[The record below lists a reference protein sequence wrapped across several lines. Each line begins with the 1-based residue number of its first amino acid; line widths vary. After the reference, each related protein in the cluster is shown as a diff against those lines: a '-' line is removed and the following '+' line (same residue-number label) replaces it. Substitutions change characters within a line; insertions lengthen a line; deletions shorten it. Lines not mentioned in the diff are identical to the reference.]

1 MSNNNLSNS
10 NSSLPDREG
19 GGRVRWVSSLL
30 PDLLAILF
38 FVALSFA
45 YFAKPVSEGLV
56 LTGHDHSGGAG
67 ASSEMEAYRKSHDG
81 ERTRWTNTLFSG
93 MPTYQM
99 APSYPSTEKL
109 SKVES
114 VYKLWLPDYVVLV
127 FIMLLGFYILLRAFD
142 FKAWMAALGAVLW
155 AFSSYYFIIIG
166 AGHIWKFYTLAYIP
180 PTIAGMVLCYRGRYG
195 WGLLVTAVFMALQI
209 LSNHIQMT
217 YYFGFVMVL
226 MSLAFI
232 QRNQWLR
239 WMKATAVFALG
250 CLIGIAV
257 NVSNLYHTW
266 EYSKESM
273 RGKSE
278 LTQKTKDPSDQTSSG
293 LERSYITAW
302 SYGIGETW
310 SLLIPNVKG
319 GASQPLTQ
327 SKTAME
333 KANPTYMPVYQSLG
347 QYWGEQPGTS
357 GPVYVGA
364 FVVFLFVLGLFI
376 VKGPM
381 KWALFIATLLSVTL
395 AWGKNFMPWTDLWL
409 DYVPMYDKFR
419 TVASILVI
427 AEFTIPLLAMLAL
440 REIVRMT
447 NDKLRMTNKSNPS
460 GSSDS
465 KSDSSFLIRH
475 SSFLLALLLTAGPCL
490 LFWLMPDVFFGNYVS
505 SSEAEMLNNA
515 VAQGYIPADMLAD
528 ILRNLNDMRRAVFTA
543 DAGRSLLI
551 ILVGCAVLLAYHW
564 KRMTNDEVRMTNKS
578 NLAGSSDSKS
588 DSSFDIRHSSF
599 SIANPAVMVLCL
611 LVLCT
616 ADMWDVNKRYLNDA
630 MFSKPQPAQQFFQKT
645 PTDEAILQDSDLYY
659 RVVNLAVSTFNDNTT
674 SYWHKSIGG
683 YHAAKLRRY
692 QELIEAHIQ
701 PQLATLYKTV
711 AETNGRLDSINGDS
725 LFPVLNMLN
734 TKYAILPLQG
744 GETAPVQNPWA
755 MGNAWF
761 VDDVLLAANADEELS
776 LLGAINPRTTAAVDV
791 RFREQLPDPDSP
803 PALPI
808 REGAE
813 CSERAS
819 ASPTSEDTVTKGLSM
834 SEVTAPSLIGRA
846 GGESVLT
853 LTSYEANALTF
864 EAETDRQRLAVF
876 SDIYYPGWQ
885 CTIDGEPAPILRA
898 DYVLRAVVIPAG
910 KHHIAFRFDPQSL
923 HTTEAI
929 ANTALIALALLLIA
943 LVAVGVWRKRKS

>member
-1 MSNNNLSNS
+1 MSNNKQSIS
-10 NSSLPDREG
+10 FSFLPD
-19 GGRVRWVSSLL
+19 VF
-30 PDLLAILF
+30 AILF

-45 YFAKPVSEGLV
+45 YFATPVSKGYV

-67 ASSEMEAYRKSHDG
+67 AASEMEAYRDSHHG

-109 SKVES
+109 QKVEK
-114 VYKLWLPDYVVLV
+114 VYRLFLPDYVVLV

-180 PTIAGMVLCYRGRYG
+180 PTIAGMVLCYRGRYV
-195 WGLLVTAVFMALQI
+195 WGFLVTAFFMSLQI
-209 LSNHIQMT
+209 LSNHVQMT

-226 MSLAFI
+226 MALAMAPLSSPEGDTDVKSSKSI
-232 QRNQWLR
+232 TSEAPSGAAGGATSWRG
-239 WMKATAVFALG
+239 WMKATLTFALG
-250 CLIGIAV
+250 CLIGLAINA
-257 NVSNLYHTW
+257 SNLFHTW
-266 EYSKESM
+266 EYSKETM

-278 LTQKTKDPSDQTSSG
+278 LTQQTKNPADQTDSG

-333 KANPTYMPVYQSLG
+333 KANSMYMPVYQSLG

-364 FVVFLFVLGLFI
+364 FVMFLFVLGLFI

-381 KWALFIATLLSVTL
+381 KWALLIATILSVTL
-395 AWGKNFMPWTDLWL
+395 AWGKNFMPWTDFFL

-440 REIVRMT
+440 REIV
-447 NDKLRMTNKSNPS
+447 SPS
-460 GSSDS
+460 PRSPRGGEGRQANAAVSS
-465 KSDSSFLIRH
+465 KGAG
-475 SSFLLALLLTAGPCL
+475 LLALALTAGPCL

-505 SSEAEMLNNA
+505 SSESAMLNNA
-515 VAQGYIPADMLAD
+515 VAQGYIPADMLVD
-528 ILRNLNDMRRAVFTA
+528 ILKNLSDMRRAVFTA

-551 ILVGCAVLLAYHW
+551 ILVGCAVLLTYLW
-564 KRMTNDEVRMTNKS
+564 KNKKIRKEENKS
-578 NLAGSSDSKS
+578 GVPA
-588 DSSFDIRHSSF
+588 F
-599 SIANPAVMVLCL
+599 SIANPVVMVACL
-611 LVLCT
+611 ILLCT

-630 MFSKPQPAQQFFQKT
+630 MFSAPQPAQQFFQKT
-645 PTDEAILQDSDLYY
+645 PTDEAILQDPDLYY
-659 RVVNLAVSTFNDNTT
+659 RVANLAVSTFNDNTT

-692 QELIEAHIQ
+692 QELIEAYIQ
-701 PQLATLYKTV
+701 PQLGDFYQAV
-711 AETNGRLDSINGDS
+711 VQCQGQLDSINGDS
-725 LFPVLNMLN
+725 IFPVLNMLN
-734 TKYAILPLQG
+734 MKYAILPLKD
-744 GETAPVQNPWA
+744 GETLPVQNPWA

-776 LLGAINPRTTAAVDV
+776 LLATINPRNTAVVAAK
-791 RFREQLPDPDSP
+791 DSL

-808 REGAE
+808 REGADT
-813 CSERAS
+813 S
-819 ASPTSEDTVTKGLSM
+819 AIL
-834 SEVTAPSLIGRA
+834 
-846 GGESVLT
+846 
-853 LTSYEANALTF
+853 LTSYEANALAF
-864 EAETDRQRLAVF
+864 DAETDRERLAVF

-885 CTIDGEPAPILRA
+885 CTIDGEPADILRA

-910 KHHIAFRFDPQSL
+910 KHKIEFRFDPKSL

-929 ANTALIALALLLIA
+929 ANTALIMLLVLFLALTGWEIYRR
-943 LVAVGVWRKRKS
+943 RKARAQ

>member
-1 MSNNNLSNS
+1 MSTTNQSNS
-10 NSSLPDREG
+10 NQSSLPNAR
-19 GGRVRWVSSLL
+19 GRGWVF
-30 PDLLAILF
+30 DLLAILF
-38 FVALSFA
+38 FIALSFA
-45 YFAKPVSEGLV
+45 YFIHPVSEGQV

-67 ASSEMEAYRKSHDG
+67 AASEMEAYRKAHDG

-99 APSYPSTEKL
+99 APSYPSTERL
-109 SKVES
+109 SKVEN

-127 FIMLLGFYILLRAFD
+127 FVMLLGFYILLRAFD

-195 WGLLVTAVFMALQI
+195 WGLFVTAFFMALQI
-209 LSNHIQMT
+209 LSNHVQMT
-217 YYFGFVMVL
+217 YYFAFVIAL
-226 MSLAFI
+226 MALAYLFAQPRQWRDWVKGSL
-232 QRNQWLR
+232 
-239 WMKATAVFALG
+239 VFALG
-250 CLIGIAV
+250 CLLGIAV
-257 NVSNLYHTW
+257 NISNLYHTW

-278 LTQKTKDPSDQTSSG
+278 LTQQTKDPSDQTSSG

-310 SLLIPNVKG
+310 TLLIPNAKG

-327 SKTAME
+327 NKTAMK
-333 KANPTYMPVYQSLG
+333 KANTMYMPVYQSLG

-364 FVVFLFVLGLFI
+364 FVMFLFILGLFI

-381 KWALFIATLLSVTL
+381 KWALFIATLLSITL

-427 AEFTIPLLAMLAL
+427 AEFTIPLLAMMAL
-440 REIVRMT
+440 KEIVANT
-447 NDKLRMTNKSNPS
+447 NVRRPFVFAT
-460 GSSDS
+460 
-465 KSDSSFLIRH
+465 I
-475 SSFLLALLLTAGPCL
+475 LTAGPCL
-490 LFWLMPDVFFGNYVS
+490 LFWLMPDMFFGNYIS
-505 SSEAEMLNNA
+505 SSESEMLHNA
-515 VAQGYIPADMLAD
+515 VAQGYIPQDMLAA
-528 ILRNLNDMRRAVFTA
+528 ILTNLNEMRRAMFTA
-543 DAGRSLLI
+543 DAGRSLVI
-551 ILVGCAVLLAYHW
+551 ILVGCAVLLAYHYKKIKAW
-564 KRMTNDEVRMTNKS
+564 
-578 NLAGSSDSKS
+578 A
-588 DSSFDIRHSSF
+588 
-599 SIANPAVMVLCL
+599 MVGCL
-611 LVLCT
+611 IVLCT
-616 ADMWDVNKRYLNDA
+616 ADMWDVNKRYLNDS
-630 MFSKPQPAQQFFQKT
+630 MFSAPQPPAQFFQKT
-645 PTDEAILQDSDLYY
+645 ATDEAILQDTDLYY

-692 QELIEAHIQ
+692 QELIEAYIQ
-701 PQLATLYKTV
+701 PELFELHQAVAATG
-711 AETNGRLDSINGDS
+711 GRLDSIRGDS

-744 GETAPVQNPWA
+744 GQTAPVENPWA

-761 VDDVLLAANADEELS
+761 VDDVFLVANADEELA
-776 LLGAINPRTTAAVDV
+776 LLASINPRTTAAVDA
-791 RFREQLPDPDSP
+791 RFRDQLPD
-803 PALPI
+803 ALISAGGPQATAATT
-808 REGAE
+808 E
-813 CSERAS
+813 AS
-819 ASPTSEDTVTKGLSM
+819 SKTVEEDT
-834 SEVTAPSLIGRA
+834 ANA
-846 GGESVLT
+846 VLT
-853 LTSYEANALTF
+853 LTAYEANALTF
-864 EAETDRQRLAVF
+864 EAESDRQRLAVF

-898 DYVLRAVVIPAG
+898 DYVLRAVVLPAG
-910 KHHIAFRFDPQSL
+910 KHTVAFRFDPQSL

-929 ANTALIALALLLIA
+929 ADGALIALLLLLIA
-943 LVAVGVWRKRKS
+943 LVGWGVWKWRRR

>member
-1 MSNNNLSNS
+1 MKQLKK
-10 NSSLPDREG
+10 
-19 GGRVRWVSSLL
+19 LL
-30 PDLLAILF
+30 PDLLSILF

-45 YFAKPVSEGLV
+45 YFAKPASEGLV

-195 WGLLVTAVFMALQI
+195 WGLLVTAIFMALQI

-226 MSLAFI
+226 MAVAMAPLSSPKGDTDAKSS
-232 QRNQWLR
+232 NSKTTEAPSGAVEGAPSWSR

-250 CLIGIAV
+250 CLIGLAV

-327 SKTAME
+327 SKTAMA
-333 KANPTYMPVYQSLG
+333 KANQTYMPVYQSLG

-364 FVVFLFVLGLFI
+364 FVMFLFILGLFI

-381 KWALFIATLLSVTL
+381 KWALFIATVLSITL

-427 AEFTIPLLAMLAL
+427 AEFTIPLLALLAL
-440 REIVRMT
+440 REIVQMT
-447 NDKLRMTNKSNPS
+447 NDELRMTNKSNPS

-465 KSDSSFLIRH
+465 KSNSSFVIRH
-475 SSFLLALLLTAGPCL
+475 SSFLLAFALTAGPCL

-505 SSEAEMLNNA
+505 SSEAAMLNNA

-551 ILVGCAVLLAYHW
+551 ILVGCAVLIAYHYKKIKAW
-564 KRMTNDEVRMTNKS
+564 
-578 NLAGSSDSKS
+578 A
-588 DSSFDIRHSSF
+588 
-599 SIANPAVMVLCL
+599 MVGCL
-611 LVLCT
+611 IVLCT

-711 AETNGRLDSINGDS
+711 AETNGRLDSIDGDS

-744 GETAPVQNPWA
+744 GETVPVQNPWA

-761 VDDVLLAANADEELS
+761 VDNVFLAANADEELS
-776 LLGAINPRTTAAVDV
+776 LLASINPRHTAAVDV
-791 RFREQLPDPDSP
+791 RFRDQLPD
-803 PALPI
+803 ALI
-808 REGAE
+808 
-813 CSERAS
+813 S
-819 ASPTSEDTVTKGLSM
+819 
-834 SEVTAPSLIGRA
+834 A
-846 GGESVLT
+846 GGPKVTNDEVRMTNDEVRMTNKSNLAGSSDSKSDSSFVIRHSSFLT

-864 EAETDRQRLAVF
+864 EAETDRERLAVF

-885 CTIDGEPAPILRA
+885 CTIDGEPAQILRA

-910 KHHIAFRFDPQSL
+910 KHQIAFRFDPQSL

-943 LVAVGVWRKRKS
+943 LIAWAFWRRK

>member
-1 MSNNNLSNS
+1 MKQLKK
-10 NSSLPDREG
+10 
-19 GGRVRWVSSLL
+19 LL
-30 PDLLAILF
+30 PDLLSILF

-45 YFAKPVSEGLV
+45 YFAKPASEGLV

-226 MSLAFI
+226 MAVAMAPLSSPEGDTDAKSS
-232 QRNQWLR
+232 NSKTTEAPSGAVEGAPSWLR
-239 WMKATAVFALG
+239 WLKATSVFALG

-364 FVVFLFVLGLFI
+364 FVMFLFVLGLFI

-381 KWALFIATLLSVTL
+381 KWALFIATLLSITL
-395 AWGKNFMPWTDLWL
+395 AWGKNFMPWTNLWL

-440 REIVRMT
+440 REIVERV
-447 NDKLRMTNKSNPS
+447 KSERVKSEKYKSPEPIDGATPVKGKSYFSLFTPS
-460 GSSDS
+460 FFTLKRSA
-465 KSDSSFLIRH
+465 
-475 SSFLLALLLTAGPCL
+475 LLALLLTAGPCL

-551 ILVGCAVLLAYHW
+551 ILVGCAVLLAYYFKKIKAW
-564 KRMTNDEVRMTNKS
+564 
-578 NLAGSSDSKS
+578 A
-588 DSSFDIRHSSF
+588 
-599 SIANPAVMVLCL
+599 MVACL

-659 RVVNLAVSTFNDNTT
+659 RVVNLAVNTFNDNTT

-701 PQLATLYKTV
+701 PQLMELFKAVSTSG
-711 AETNGRLDSINGDS
+711 GRLDSINGDS

-744 GETAPVQNPWA
+744 GQTAPVQNPWA

-791 RFREQLPDPDSP
+791 RFRDQLPDALISAGGVAPLSSPEGDTAPQPSDSDTTEAP
-803 PALPI
+803 S
-808 REGAE
+808 GAV
-813 CSERAS
+813 RGAS
-819 ASPTSEDTVTKGLSM
+819 A
-834 SEVTAPSLIGRA
+834 I
-846 GGESVLT
+846 T

-910 KHHIAFRFDPQSL
+910 KHQIAFRFDPQSL

>member
-1 MSNNNLSNS
+1 MSNNNQSNS
-10 NSSLPDREG
+10 NRSLPTREG
-19 GGRVRWVSSLL
+19 RGWVRLL
-30 PDLLAILF
+30 PDLLSTLF

-109 SKVES
+109 AKVEK
-114 VYKLWLPDYVVLV
+114 VYKLGLPDYVVLV

-195 WGLLVTAVFMALQI
+195 WGLLVTALFMALQI
-209 LSNHIQMT
+209 LSNHVQMT
-217 YYFGFVMVL
+217 YYFAFVIAL
-226 MSLAFI
+226 MALAELLA
-232 QRNQWLR
+232 QPRQWR
-239 WMKATAVFALG
+239 EWAKSSCVFALG
-250 CLIGIAV
+250 CLIGLAINA
-257 NVSNLYHTW
+257 SNLFHTW

-278 LTQKTKDPSDQTSSG
+278 LTQKTADPADQTSSG

-327 SKTAME
+327 SKTAMA
-333 KANPTYMPVYQSLG
+333 KANQTYMPVYQSLG

-364 FVVFLFVLGLFI
+364 FVMFLFILGLFI

-381 KWALFIATLLSVTL
+381 KWALFIATVLSITL

-440 REIVRMT
+440 REVV
-447 NDKLRMTNKSNPS
+447 KEVESNS
-460 GSSDS
+460 QFSIFNYQFFIS
-465 KSDSSFLIRH
+465 
-475 SSFLLALLLTAGPCL
+475 LALTGGVCL
-490 LFWLMPDVFFGNYVS
+490 LFYLVPDVFFGNYVS

-515 VAQGYIPADMLAD
+515 VQAGYIPAEMLAD

-551 ILVGCAVLLAYHW
+551 ILVGCAVLLAYYFKKIKAW
-564 KRMTNDEVRMTNKS
+564 
-578 NLAGSSDSKS
+578 A
-588 DSSFDIRHSSF
+588 
-599 SIANPAVMVLCL
+599 MVLCL

-616 ADMWDVNKRYLNDA
+616 ADLWDVNKRYLNDA

-645 PTDEAILQDSDLYY
+645 PADEAILQDSDLYY
-659 RVVNLAVSTFNDNTT
+659 RVVNLAVNTFNDNTT

-701 PQLATLYKTV
+701 PQLATLYKAV
-711 AETNGRLDSINGDS
+711 AETNGRLDSVAGDS

-744 GETAPVQNPWA
+744 GETVPVQNPWA

-761 VDDVLLAANADEELS
+761 VDNVFLVANADEELS
-776 LLGAINPRTTAAVDV
+776 LLSSINPRHTAAVDV
-791 RFREQLPDPDSP
+791 RFRDQLPDALISAGGSADTLTAGNDADSSK
-803 PALPI
+803 A
-808 REGAE
+808 
-813 CSERAS
+813 
-819 ASPTSEDTVTKGLSM
+819 TT
-834 SEVTAPSLIGRA
+834 PSLQGRA
-846 GGESVLT
+846 GVGL
-853 LTSYEANALTF
+853 LHYEANALIF
-864 EAETDRQRLAVF
+864 EAETDRERLAVF

-885 CTIDGEPAPILRA
+885 CTIDGEPAQILRA

-929 ANTALIALALLLIA
+929 ANTALIALALLALALIGW
-943 LVAVGVWRKRKS
+943 GVWRRK

>member
-1 MSNNNLSNS
+1 MSNNNQSNS
-10 NSSLPDREG
+10 NSPLLNREG
-19 GGRVRWVSSLL
+19 GGRVFRKLL

-45 YFAKPVSEGLV
+45 YFAKPASEGLV

-67 ASSEMEAYRKSHDG
+67 AASEMEAYRQIHDG

-109 SKVES
+109 TKVEK
-114 VYKLWLPDYVVLV
+114 VYKLGLPDYVVLV

-195 WGLLVTAVFMALQI
+195 WGLLVTALFMALQI
-209 LSNHIQMT
+209 LSNHVQMT
-217 YYFGFVMVL
+217 YYFAFVIAL

-232 QRNQWLR
+232 QRGQWLR

-257 NVSNLYHTW
+257 NISNLYHTW

-278 LTQKTKDPSDQTSSG
+278 LTQKTLDPEDQTSSG

-310 SLLIPNVKG
+310 SLLVPNVKG

-333 KANPTYMPVYQSLG
+333 KANPTYMPVYQSIG

-364 FVVFLFVLGLFI
+364 FVMFLFILGLFI

-381 KWALFIATLLSVTL
+381 KWALFIATILSITL

-440 REIVRMT
+440 REIVKNERVISE
-447 NDKLRMTNKSNPS
+447 NYKLPFFIS
-460 GSSDS
+460 
-465 KSDSSFLIRH
+465 
-475 SSFLLALLLTAGPCL
+475 LALTGGICL
-490 LFWLMPDVFFGNYVS
+490 LFWLMPDAFFGNYVS
-505 SSEAEMLNNA
+505 SSETEMLNNA
-515 VAQGYIPADMLAD
+515 VQAGYIPAEMLTD

-543 DAGRSLLI
+543 DAGRSLII
-551 ILVGCAVLLAYHW
+551 ILVGCAVLLAYHFKKIKAW
-564 KRMTNDEVRMTNKS
+564 
-578 NLAGSSDSKS
+578 A
-588 DSSFDIRHSSF
+588 
-599 SIANPAVMVLCL
+599 MVGCL
-611 LVLCT
+611 IVLCT

-645 PTDEAILQDSDLYY
+645 PADEAILQDSDLYY
-659 RVVNLAVSTFNDNTT
+659 RVVNLAVNTFNDNTT

-701 PQLATLYKTV
+701 PQLMELFQAVSTTG
-711 AETNGRLDSINGDS
+711 GRLDSIAGDS

-761 VDDVLLAANADEELS
+761 VDNVFLVANADEELS
-776 LLGAINPRTTAAVDV
+776 LLSSINPRHTAAVDV
-791 RFREQLPDPDSP
+791 RFRDQLPDALISGGGPADSLS
-803 PALPI
+803 A
-808 REGAE
+808 
-813 CSERAS
+813 AS
-819 ASPTSEDTVTKGLSM
+819 KQRIA
-834 SEVTAPSLIGRA
+834 
-846 GGESVLT
+846 

-864 EAETDRQRLAVF
+864 EADTDRERLAVF

-910 KHHIAFRFDPQSL
+910 KHQIAFRFDPQSL

-929 ANTALIALALLLIA
+929 ATTALIALALLLIA